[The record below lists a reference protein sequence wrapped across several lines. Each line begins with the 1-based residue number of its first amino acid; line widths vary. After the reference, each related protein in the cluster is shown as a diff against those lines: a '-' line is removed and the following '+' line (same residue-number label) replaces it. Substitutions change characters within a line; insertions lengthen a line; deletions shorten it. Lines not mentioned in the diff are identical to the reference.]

1 MLPPSTRPTTPTVS
15 PLKFISLAKPKNRP
29 PDLSRLPKSVLPKR
43 YELKLDV
50 DLKEQ
55 NYSGKV
61 NIRIVV
67 QNDNFN
73 NTIWLHSKDLNI
85 TSASILFSQF
95 SMPEEAIG
103 VFEVPEKGMLKMI
116 VKCSSPILFW
126 LLFFLS
132 SFIQSKDV
140 FYIRVLLFWL
150 VFYKSALWIWHLFF
164 KKIKNGTS

>member
-1 MLPPSTRPTTPTVS
+1 MGKLIFSEQEKFRFVKKRSETMLPPSTRPTTPVGS
-15 PLKFISLAKPKNRP
+15 PLKFVSMAKLKNRP
-29 PDLSRLPKSVLPKR
+29 PDLSRLPKSVIPKR

-67 QNDNFN
+67 QDDNFN
-73 NTIWLHSKDLNI
+73 NTIWLHSKNLDI

-103 VFEVPEKGMLKMI
+103 VFKVPEKGCIVFLLIKMLN
-116 VKCSSPILFW
+116 W
-126 LLFFLS
+126 
-132 SFIQSKDV
+132 
-140 FYIRVLLFWL
+140 
-150 VFYKSALWIWHLFF
+150 
-164 KKIKNGTS
+164 

>member
-29 PDLSRLPKSVLPKR
+29 PDLSRLPKSVIPKR

-116 VKCSSPILFW
+116 VKCSYLFYFDCYFFYRV
-126 LLFFLS
+126 LFNQKT
-132 SFIQSKDV
+132 SFILEYCYSGWYFTK
-140 FYIRVLLFWL
+140 
-150 VFYKSALWIWHLFF
+150 ALSEF
-164 KKIKNGTS
+164 GTYF

>member
-29 PDLSRLPKSVLPKR
+29 PDLSRLPKSVIPKR

-73 NTIWLHSKDLNI
+73 NTIWLHSKNLNI

-116 VKCSSPILFW
+116 VKCSSPILF
-126 LLFFLS
+126 
-132 SFIQSKDV
+132 
-140 FYIRVLLFWL
+140 
-150 VFYKSALWIWHLFF
+150 
-164 KKIKNGTS
+164 

>member
-1 MLPPSTRPTTPTVS
+1 M
-15 PLKFISLAKPKNRP
+15 AKLKNRP
-29 PDLSRLPKSVLPKR
+29 PDLSRLPKSVMPKR

-67 QNDNFN
+67 QDDNFN
-73 NTIWLHSKDLNI
+73 NTIWLHSKNLNI

-103 VFEVPEKGMLKMI
+103 VFKVPEKGMLK
-116 VKCSSPILFW
+116 CSCFD
-126 LLFFLS
+126 F
-132 SFIQSKDV
+132 
-140 FYIRVLLFWL
+140 
-150 VFYKSALWIWHLFF
+150 
-164 KKIKNGTS
+164 

>member
-1 MLPPSTRPTTPTVS
+1 MGYYQLSTMGYYQ
-15 PLKFISLAKPKNRP
+15 L
-29 PDLSRLPKSVLPKR
+29 LSVAVGKIARAKR

-73 NTIWLHSKDLNI
+73 NTIWLHSKGLNI

-103 VFEVPEKGMLKMI
+103 VFEVPEKGMY
-116 VKCSSPILFW
+116 VKNDC
-126 LLFFLS
+126 
-132 SFIQSKDV
+132 
-140 FYIRVLLFWL
+140 
-150 VFYKSALWIWHLFF
+150 
-164 KKIKNGTS
+164 

>member
-29 PDLSRLPKSVLPKR
+29 PDLSRLPKSVIPKR

-116 VKCSSPILFW
+116 VKCSYLFYFDCYFFIEFYSIKRR
-126 LLFFLS
+126 LL
-132 SFIQSKDV
+132 
-140 FYIRVLLFWL
+140 Y
-150 VFYKSALWIWHLFF
+150 
-164 KKIKNGTS
+164 